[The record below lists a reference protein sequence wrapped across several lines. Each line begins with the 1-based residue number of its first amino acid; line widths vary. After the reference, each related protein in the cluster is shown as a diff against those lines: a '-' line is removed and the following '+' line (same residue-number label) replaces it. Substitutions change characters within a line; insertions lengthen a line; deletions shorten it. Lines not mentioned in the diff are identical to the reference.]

1 MSKLTTRP
9 IGANEDLVQHFD
21 RLAPAYEDV
30 HGPAEHL
37 LSYRLSIIH
46 RLLGAAQL
54 GTLLEIG
61 CGTAIHLIPL
71 SATFD
76 RSWGTDISS
85 EMVRVARRDAEASRW
100 RDRIEL
106 RVDPAEELTTVQ
118 DGSVDVVLCVGA
130 LEHMLDKPRVLSQVR
145 RVLTVGG
152 TFVCLTPNGDYCW
165 YRRLAPVLGLD
176 TRHLST
182 DRFVTSRELT
192 ALVRRAGMVPQQLE
206 HWRFIP
212 KGDLPVFWG
221 YVLHSLDVVGR
232 AAGAG
237 FLRGGLALLARRTN

>member
-1 MSKLTTRP
+1 MSKLTTRS
-9 IGANEDLVQHFD
+9 IRASQDLVEHFD
-21 RLAPAYEDV
+21 RLAPEYEDL

-37 LSYRLSIIH
+37 LSYRLSIIN
-46 RLLGAAQL
+46 RLLAAAQL

-71 SATFD
+71 AAMFKHA
-76 RSWGTDISS
+76 WGADISS
-85 EMVRVARRDAEASRW
+85 EMVRVGRRDAAASSW
-100 RDRIEL
+100 SDRIEL
-106 RVDPAEELTTVQ
+106 RVDPAEELATVK

-145 RVLTVGG
+145 RVLTLGG
-152 TFVCLTPNGDYCW
+152 TFICLTPNGGYCW
-165 YRRLAPVLGLD
+165 YRRLAPMLGLD

-182 DRFVTSRELT
+182 DRFLTSGELM
-192 ALVRRAGMVPQQLE
+192 ALVRQAGIVPQRLE

-221 YVLHSLDVVGR
+221 SVLHGLDLVGR
-232 AAGAG
+232 AAGTG
-237 FLRGGLALLARRTN
+237 SLRGGLALLAQRRV